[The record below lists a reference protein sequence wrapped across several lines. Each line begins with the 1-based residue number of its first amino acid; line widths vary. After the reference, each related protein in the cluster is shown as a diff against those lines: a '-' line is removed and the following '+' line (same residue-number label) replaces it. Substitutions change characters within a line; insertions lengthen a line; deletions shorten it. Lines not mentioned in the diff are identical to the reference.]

1 MLTTGAVRISVLLNM
16 TAEIAI
22 INRSAV
28 TLAADSAVT
37 LTVRGVEKIYNAAD
51 KLFEISDTAPIGVM
65 IYNNLD
71 FMGVP
76 LEVVIKEFRRKTAR
90 TAFASVFEAAAA
102 FFEYLATDASIAPD
116 AELQREHVAA
126 LLHSA
131 MADIRA
137 AFDRAMRREF
147 RKEGQSIDG
156 VTILMATVQRLNS
169 VLEDIQGSGCFG
181 DVSDVDLLKQ
191 YSDVADEAI
200 EQCWTGFCMASIHT
214 MRPGSSIF

>member
-1 MLTTGAVRISVLLNM
+1 M

-76 LEVVIKEFRRKTAR
+76 L
-90 TAFASVFEAAAA
+90 
-102 FFEYLATDASIAPD
+102 
-116 AELQREHVAA
+116 
-126 LLHSA
+126 
-131 MADIRA
+131 
-137 AFDRAMRREF
+137 
-147 RKEGQSIDG
+147 
-156 VTILMATVQRLNS
+156 
-169 VLEDIQGSGCFG
+169 
-181 DVSDVDLLKQ
+181 
-191 YSDVADEAI
+191 
-200 EQCWTGFCMASIHT
+200 
-214 MRPGSSIF
+214 

>member
-37 LTVRGVEKIYNAAD
+37 LTVRGVEKTYNAAD

-76 LEVVIKEFRRKTAR
+76 L
-90 TAFASVFEAAAA
+90 
-102 FFEYLATDASIAPD
+102 
-116 AELQREHVAA
+116 
-126 LLHSA
+126 
-131 MADIRA
+131 
-137 AFDRAMRREF
+137 
-147 RKEGQSIDG
+147 
-156 VTILMATVQRLNS
+156 
-169 VLEDIQGSGCFG
+169 
-181 DVSDVDLLKQ
+181 
-191 YSDVADEAI
+191 
-200 EQCWTGFCMASIHT
+200 
-214 MRPGSSIF
+214 

>member
-76 LEVVIKEFRRKTAR
+76 L
-90 TAFASVFEAAAA
+90 
-102 FFEYLATDASIAPD
+102 
-116 AELQREHVAA
+116 
-126 LLHSA
+126 
-131 MADIRA
+131 
-137 AFDRAMRREF
+137 
-147 RKEGQSIDG
+147 
-156 VTILMATVQRLNS
+156 
-169 VLEDIQGSGCFG
+169 
-181 DVSDVDLLKQ
+181 
-191 YSDVADEAI
+191 
-200 EQCWTGFCMASIHT
+200 
-214 MRPGSSIF
+214 